1 DWLSGSPFFILSV
14 KKMTESCIFKYF
26 FLLLLQFWY
35 EMAGK
40 EMELCAVLDVR
51 LQDLLTLCDEQDQK
65 IKDLSETIRQMKEE
79 YRILNARYTD
89 MLTAT
94 SIAFADGGE
103 KKEAKRRLSELVR
116 EVDRCLALLNG

>member
-1 DWLSGSPFFILSV
+1 
-14 KKMTESCIFKYF
+14 MTESCIFKYF

-79 YRILNARYTD
+79 YRILNVGHADCHKHCLCRWRREKRGE
-89 MLTAT
+89 AT
-94 SIAFADGGE
+94 VVGIS
-103 KKEAKRRLSELVR
+103 S
-116 EVDRCLALLNG
+116 

>member
-1 DWLSGSPFFILSV
+1 
-14 KKMTESCIFKYF
+14 M
-26 FLLLLQFWY
+26 LQFWY
-35 EMAGK
+35 EMTGK

>member
-1 DWLSGSPFFILSV
+1 
-14 KKMTESCIFKYF
+14 M
-26 FLLLLQFWY
+26 LQFWY

-51 LQDLLTLCDEQDQK
+51 LQDQK

>member
-1 DWLSGSPFFILSV
+1 
-14 KKMTESCIFKYF
+14 MTESCIFKYF

-35 EMAGK
+35 EMARK

-94 SIAFADGGE
+94 SIHPPGGE
-103 KKEAKRRLSELVR
+103 
-116 EVDRCLALLNG
+116 DRAHGVQALLEADRLTGE

>member
-1 DWLSGSPFFILSV
+1 
-14 KKMTESCIFKYF
+14 MTESCIFKYF

>member
-1 DWLSGSPFFILSV
+1 
-14 KKMTESCIFKYF
+14 
-26 FLLLLQFWY
+26 
-35 EMAGK
+35 MAGNNK
-40 EMELCAVLDVR
+40 DLLAVFDVR
-51 LQDLLTLCDEQDQK
+51 LQDLFALCDEQDRR
-65 IKDLSETIRQMKEE
+65 IKDLTQTIRQMKEE

>member
-1 DWLSGSPFFILSV
+1 
-14 KKMTESCIFKYF
+14 
-26 FLLLLQFWY
+26 
-35 EMAGK
+35 
-40 EMELCAVLDVR
+40 
-51 LQDLLTLCDEQDQK
+51 
-65 IKDLSETIRQMKEE
+65 MKEE

>member
-1 DWLSGSPFFILSV
+1 
-14 KKMTESCIFKYF
+14 MTESCIFKYF

-40 EMELCAVLDVR
+40 ELDVR